1 MSSTTTTE
9 LEQTLQNLAAVIV
22 GQNLVYD
29 KVYDL
34 YEQVAER
41 NQLGKAHPAEV
52 IIMNKIIDILVDGDI
67 TEEMYHIIK
76 SSDLRWFDDCLY
88 E

>member
-1 MSSTTTTE
+1 MTRC
-9 LEQTLQNLAAVIV
+9 
-22 GQNLVYD
+22 
-29 KVYDL
+29 
-34 YEQVAER
+34 EQVAER

>member
-29 KVYDL
+29 KV
-34 YEQVAER
+34 
-41 NQLGKAHPAEV
+41 
-52 IIMNKIIDILVDGDI
+52 
-67 TEEMYHIIK
+67 
-76 SSDLRWFDDCLY
+76 
-88 E
+88 